1 MLAGPLLAA
10 PAKVEAYADS
20 VASLIDPAKLATLG
34 VRQANPRVEK
44 YVALLADAKAEGV
57 KPGQITTRALALVG
71 MKGAAAKL
79 THQAMLRNLVIAE
92 RLGCLDEAGLA
103 EMRKGLGATIHRGPY
118 AGEKAS
124 VDHIIPLKVVPELD
138 HVIANLELMPLRLNE
153 KKNAQVGRRQRSLA
167 RKLHDAGLLS
177 QGGLDAVIANVTRE
191 LRSTAA
197 GVLLSIEIV
206 TGRLERILLMGYF
219 TTMNDEKI
227 VLKPEDT
234 EVLRKALASSL
245 AEAPATTK
253 RLIQEDHIRRANPQK
268 EEHTDAMVF

>member
-1 MLAGPLLAA
+1 MQLPALRGCSCHASHANRGTVKRALSLLVAWMLAGPLLAA

-103 EMRKGLGATIHRGPY
+103 EMRKGLGATIHRG
-118 AGEKAS
+118 
-124 VDHIIPLKVVPELD
+124 L
-138 HVIANLELMPLRLNE
+138 
-153 KKNAQVGRRQRSLA
+153 
-167 RKLHDAGLLS
+167 
-177 QGGLDAVIANVTRE
+177 
-191 LRSTAA
+191 
-197 GVLLSIEIV
+197 
-206 TGRLERILLMGYF
+206 
-219 TTMNDEKI
+219 
-227 VLKPEDT
+227 
-234 EVLRKALASSL
+234 
-245 AEAPATTK
+245 
-253 RLIQEDHIRRANPQK
+253 
-268 EEHTDAMVF
+268 